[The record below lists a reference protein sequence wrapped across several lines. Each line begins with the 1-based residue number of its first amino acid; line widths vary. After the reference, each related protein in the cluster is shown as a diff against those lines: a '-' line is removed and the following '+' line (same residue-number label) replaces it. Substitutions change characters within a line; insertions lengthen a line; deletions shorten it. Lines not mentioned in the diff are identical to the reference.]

1 MDAMSLDFSWEQVA
15 GLALAAIAAMTFLG
29 LIPVGK
35 TKKLNGTWVWK
46 NLGVFALVGVC
57 IGGAFAPAIK
67 TETPVMFGL
76 IAALFA
82 HLGRAAVPKAIR
94 AKIGSFL
101 GSMFGKKG

>member
-1 MDAMSLDFSWEQVA
+1 MSLDFNWQTVA
-15 GLALAAIAAMTFLG
+15 TMALAAIAAMTFLG

-35 TKKLNGTWVWK
+35 TKKLKSTWVWK

-57 IGGAFAPAIK
+57 IGGAFVPAVK

-76 IAALFA
+76 ITALFA

-94 AKIGSFL
+94 EKIGSL
-101 GSMFGKKG
+101 LASIFGWKGKG